1 MTYTPEADDLRLV
14 VAVGDLGSVG
24 AAARSLGLAQP
35 SASARLARLERLVGA
50 VLFERDTRGARP
62 TPGGVELVAQ
72 ARHILGH
79 LERAVEAART
89 AGAERVLRVGTVAS
103 LAETVLPVLDEAGG
117 SVTDTVV
124 DHGPLLLAWLEEGT
138 LDAAVVAV
146 VERVGTAPRH
156 LRRHRVGE
164 DPLRALL
171 PAGVRRGRGSRP
183 WRDLSV
189 VLATYDGRAG
199 SVATAVAPHVA
210 RVQVVATIPA
220 ALALARRR
228 GCAAVVPGSALRAV
242 RAPGEQVV
250 DPPVAHR
257 SRLDL
262 VLPRHPDPRL
272 TGLAPIL
279 ARELGLAPP
288 PAGPAGGPRLRG

>member
-1 MTYTPEADDLRLV
+1 MTYVPEADDLRLV

-50 VLFERDTRGARP
+50 VLFDRDTRGARP
-62 TPGGVELVAQ
+62 TPSGVELVAQ

-89 AGAERVLRVGTVAS
+89 AGAERTVRVGTVAS
-103 LAETVLPVLDEAGG
+103 LAEAVLPILDEACG
-117 SVTDTVV
+117 SVADTVV
-124 DHGPLLLAWLEEGT
+124 DHGALLLAWLEEGT

-146 VERVGTAPRH
+146 AARSAELPRH

-164 DPLRALL
+164 DHLRALL
-171 PAGVRRGRGSRP
+171 PAGVRRGRGPRP
-183 WRDLSV
+183 WRDVPV
-189 VLATYDGRAG
+189 VLATYDGLAG

-220 ALALARRR
+220 AVALARRR
-228 GCAAVVPGSALRAV
+228 GCAAMVPGSALRTGAV
-242 RAPGEQVV
+242 RGDQVLE
-250 DPPVAHR
+250 PPVAHR

-272 TGLAPIL
+272 ADLAPVL
-279 ARELGLAPP
+279 ARELGLVPAP
-288 PAGPAGGPRLRG
+288 ARSTDASRLRG